1 MLINP
6 LTEQVKVTP
15 KFISNAFDMTT
26 LSINRNKTK
35 RSEENVTDQT
45 MITDCAHLTH
55 HQMKSR
61 IDYLTIQ
68 LKPTTDLEFQ
78 LSSEVL
84 VNWLNKI
91 GIKALSAEPNLKYF
105 DQGCLLQS
113 IDETK
118 KYCGA
123 IKWNDTHN
131 LIQLELTGVGCS
143 YANTH
148 NDYFFIFNTFAESM
162 EVEIKRID
170 IAVDTFNTKHGLRFM
185 QQAYSRGL
193 YSANTGEK
201 LQREDF
207 SSGSGKSI
215 IIGSRHSFKQI
226 LGYEKGRQLRYP
238 VDSFEYKY
246 WFRFEVRLRARK
258 SQPIP
263 FDALFN
269 PDEFF
274 VGAYPK
280 ANRRLIKH
288 VTPRVIKR
296 EVIKATDKTL
306 SDKLAY
312 AKHQIG
318 KTIFGA
324 VDRGLTS
331 EIIVQKII
339 RKGKKDNIC
348 YPSYITDEDKNNYI
362 FD

>member
-6 LTEQVKVTP
+6 LTERVQTTP
-15 KFISNAFDMTT
+15 KIINKAFDMTT
-26 LSINRNKTK
+26 FSTNRNKTH

-45 MITDCAHLTH
+45 RITDCVHLTH
-55 HQMKSR
+55 HQIKSR

-91 GIKALSAEPNLKYF
+91 GLKAVLTEPNLKYF
-105 DQGCLLQS
+105 DQGCLLQT
-113 IDETK
+113 IDATQK
-118 KYCGA
+118 FCGA
-123 IKWNDTHN
+123 IKWNDTHD
-131 LIQLELTGVGCS
+131 LIQLELTGVGCT

-148 NDYFFIFNTFAESM
+148 IDYFFIFEAFAKSM
-162 EVEIKRID
+162 EVQIKRID
-170 IAVDTFNTKHGLRFM
+170 IAVDTFEKKHGLRFM

-193 YSANTGEK
+193 YSANTGVK
-201 LQREDF
+201 PQRGDI
-207 SSGSGKSI
+207 SSDSGKSMV
-215 IIGSRHSFKQI
+215 IGSRHSSKQI
-226 LGYEKGRQLRYP
+226 IGYEKGKQLRYP
-238 VDSFEYKY
+238 EDSFEYKY

-280 ANRRLIKH
+280 ANRRLIRH

-296 EVIKATDKTL
+296 EVIKATDKML

-312 AKHQIG
+312 AKHQVG

-331 EIIVQKII
+331 EVIVQKII
-339 RKGKKDNIC
+339 RKGKKDNLC
-348 YPSYITDEDKNNYI
+348 YPSFITENDKSSYI
-362 FD
+362 FN